1 MIKAVIKTAVGLV
14 CAALTMHAQAQTN
27 PQTWRIGV
35 ADHVYPFSYV
45 DKASGQQIG
54 FDVDMAKA
62 ICHDMKWQC
71 EIVPMR
77 YVDLR
82 DALVANELQMVINGW
97 RKVTERMQTF
107 AFTEPYYRSQ
117 IIFVTT
123 NPAIRNVTPE
133 TIGQLRIGVL
143 INSGQSVMVQ
153 QHYLKQGATLHEY
166 PSSTTLYQAVQ
177 NGEVDVVCLS
187 GFAGYEYLKQSENH
201 QLRIVG
207 IHRDLDPKFAGRRIA
222 VNQAYADHIPAINKA
237 LMNIKTDGR
246 YQAINLR
253 YFEFMVY

>member
-1 MIKAVIKTAVGLV
+1 MIKSVIKTAVGLV

-45 DKASGQQIG
+45 DKASGQQVG
-54 FDVDMAKA
+54 FDIDMAKA
-62 ICHDMKWQC
+62 ICHDMQWQC

-97 RKVTERMQTF
+97 RKVTQRMQTF

-117 IIFVTT
+117 IIFVTAD
-123 NPAIRNVTPE
+123 PAIRNVTPE
-133 TIGQLRIGVL
+133 TIGQRRIGVL
-143 INSGQSVMVQ
+143 INSGQSVMAQ
-153 QHYLKQGATLHEY
+153 RHYLKQGATLHEY
-166 PSSTTLYQAVQ
+166 PSSTTLYQALQ
-177 NGEVDVVCLS
+177 NGEVDVVCVS
-187 GFAGYEYLKQSENH
+187 GFAGYEYLKQSKNH

-207 IHRDLDPKFAGRRIA
+207 MHRDLDPKFAGRRIA
-222 VNQAYADHIPAINKA
+222 VNQVYADRIPAINKA